1 MRLRSDDGLPC
12 IQAGGLSDL
21 ERSGG
26 SSSRAEDT
34 EEPGDVLVPFPEL
47 EKSIPRRNFF
57 AGFIYMLAGLIGLPM
72 VWPVLRFIMKPMYAP
87 FDNRWWQIG
96 NIGHIK
102 AEDVG
107 TQFKFNKLIR
117 DSVLQINLDTNAWV
131 IKASPATLGKI
142 YTHGDRTFTDEKGN
156 VLWVND
162 ARIPYVA

>member
-1 MRLRSDDGLPC
+1 PTTHISTLSLHDALPIC
-12 IQAGGLSDL
+12 
-21 ERSGG
+21 
-26 SSSRAEDT
+26 
-34 EEPGDVLVPFPEL
+34 
-47 EKSIPRRNFF
+47 
-57 AGFIYMLAGLIGLPM
+57 
-72 VWPVLRFIMKPMYAP
+72 
-87 FDNRWWQIG
+87 
-96 NIGHIK
+96 HIK

-162 ARIPYVA
+162 ARIRSEEHTSELQSPCNLVC